1 MSKLIFKNRI
11 KDLTIRHYKNCLVY
25 QKIIDK
31 LGFNKKEKDI
41 NNFPFIPVNLF
52 KTLELTSV
60 SKNKIVKVLN
70 SSGTTGTIKSKIY
83 LDRNN
88 SNNQRIVLKEIV
100 QNIIGTERLP
110 MLIIDQN
117 PSLKQNKN
125 MAAKEAGIYGFSM
138 FGKNHQYLLD
148 QNNCI
153 NYDNLQSFLNN
164 FSNNKFLMFGFTSNI
179 YKYLIKN
186 FDFNKTQK
194 NDFRN
199 GVLIHGGGW
208 KKMLSKKIN
217 NKEFRILL
225 EEKLNLKDIY
235 NYYGLVEQTGSI
247 FFECPKCN
255 LFYTSKYSDIIIRD
269 NKLNVLTK
277 GKGMIQLL
285 SILPTSYPGH
295 NILTEDEG
303 EIINNN
309 CECKKWGKQ
318 FKIHGRIKRSEI
330 RGCSDV

>member
-1 MSKLIFKNRI
+1 MSKLIFKNKI
-11 KDLTIRHYKNCLVY
+11 KDLTISHYKNCLVY

-52 KTLELTSV
+52 KTLELSSV

-153 NYDNLQSFLNN
+153 NYDNLQAFLI
-164 FSNNKFLMFGFTSNI
+164 SLA
-179 YKYLIKN
+179 
-186 FDFNKTQK
+186 
-194 NDFRN
+194 
-199 GVLIHGGGW
+199 
-208 KKMLSKKIN
+208 
-217 NKEFRILL
+217 
-225 EEKLNLKDIY
+225 
-235 NYYGLVEQTGSI
+235 
-247 FFECPKCN
+247 
-255 LFYTSKYSDIIIRD
+255 
-269 NKLNVLTK
+269 
-277 GKGMIQLL
+277 
-285 SILPTSYPGH
+285 
-295 NILTEDEG
+295 
-303 EIINNN
+303 IIN
-309 CECKKWGKQ
+309 
-318 FKIHGRIKRSEI
+318 F
-330 RGCSDV
+330 